1 MRRNLAALLIVVLL
15 AVPALM
21 ATAAASF
28 GTLRREAI
36 QAVGA
41 CRNMATVS
49 GQLGE
54 LTAEVSKEAIAI
66 QEGTPGRIA
75 VIRERLE
82 VIDGKVGEL
91 ERKVGELGD
100 LGASMQVAASEMAA
114 AESAA
119 PAAPVASTPD
129 GSS

>member
-1 MRRNLAALLIVVLL
+1 
-15 AVPALM
+15 
-21 ATAAASF
+21 
-28 GTLRREAI
+28 
-36 QAVGA
+36 
-41 CRNMATVS
+41 
-49 GQLGE
+49 
-54 LTAEVSKEAIAI
+54 
-66 QEGTPGRIA
+66 